1 MAHQTVYDTLLE
13 ISGSHDALREFSRR
27 HLANSRFSL
36 DSLDPVPDA
45 LKYEMSNL
53 VEDGYD
59 AMYGDWT
66 KLARR
71 WMFKDVADERGFP
84 FPLESREHILE
95 CFHAFGEVGE
105 QYFPLGERFHSNLER
120 YGHGHERTWC
130 QEHWGMDYDVEESLV
145 EMLPDVTRIAFSS
158 QGSVPPKTLKLLSQA
173 HPELTFSISSI
184 SEMGRRGKKLD
195 MRNGKQVKKYSLPDE
210 EIRDAI
216 WGFRRDV
223 DFRLLASV
231 SNSAEW
237 IDEVEMSERGR
248 PTLKSTRFSLGF
260 MMYRLEQGETVEHLV
275 GRFPALTEKHIKM
288 IRSLALQG
296 RPAIIDLS

>member
-1 MAHQTVYDTLLE
+1 MAQLTIYDTLLE
-13 ISGSHDALREFSRR
+13 LSGSDDALQSFSRR

-36 DSLDPVPDA
+36 DSLDPVPKE

-59 AMYGDWT
+59 ALYGDWT
-66 KLARR
+66 KLSGRQ
-71 WMFKDVADERGFP
+71 MFKDAAEARGFP
-84 FPLESREHILE
+84 FPLESRDQIVE

-105 QYFPLGERFHSNLER
+105 QYFPLGHCFHSNLER

-130 QEHWGMDYDVEESLV
+130 EEHWGMDSDVEESLA
-145 EMLPDVTRIAFSS
+145 EILLDVIRIAFSS
-158 QGSVPPKTLKLLSQA
+158 DGSIPQKTLKLLSLA
-173 HPELTFSISSI
+173 HPGLTFCVYSL
-184 SEMGRRGKKLD
+184 SESGRRGKKFD
-195 MRNGKQVKKYSLPDE
+195 MKNGKQLKKYSASDE

-237 IDEVEMSERGR
+237 IDEIEMSERGG
-248 PTLKSTRFSLGF
+248 PTLKGTRFSLGF
-260 MMYRLEQGETVEHLV
+260 MMYRLSQGETVEHLA

-296 RPAIIDLS
+296 RPTVLGLS